1 MISGYGFESIYLDHA
16 KLPQYYPFL
25 PGYEHGFSVENIPSK
40 HSTLKHL
47 SKVYFCWGERVY
59 KNILSET
66 LKKPIKTGAP
76 FLIFRK
82 KEKIIKDIKK
92 KTLFFP
98 SHTTDKISQN
108 LSPMDIHRMIE
119 KVDNDFKPI
128 DICLHWID
136 YKNDKSAYE
145 KLGYNVLCA
154 GKIFSN
160 NFVKNFYNIIKNYEF
175 SMSNKIGTYIL
186 YSLDLAIPFSLI
198 GDEPIYFNHSGDK
211 NKPTNYRISDYSFG
225 KKVTKLFYGFNYF
238 INENQ
243 KNFFRSETGYDS
255 IISEKDLHKVLKDE
269 FCQSL
274 SNFRGFK
281 NITKFY
287 FKNSYLLLFK

>member
-1 MISGYGFESIYLDHA
+1 
-16 KLPQYYPFL
+16 
-25 PGYEHGFSVENIPSK
+25 
-40 HSTLKHL
+40 
-47 SKVYFCWGERVY
+47 
-59 KNILSET
+59 
-66 LKKPIKTGAP
+66 
-76 FLIFRK
+76 
-82 KEKIIKDIKK
+82 
-92 KTLFFP
+92 
-98 SHTTDKISQN
+98 
-108 LSPMDIHRMIE
+108 
-119 KVDNDFKPI
+119 
-128 DICLHWID
+128 
-136 YKNDKSAYE
+136 
-145 KLGYNVLCA
+145 
-154 GKIFSN
+154 
-160 NFVKNFYNIIKNYEF
+160 
-175 SMSNKIGTYIL
+175 MSNKIGTYIL

-211 NKPTNYRISDYSFG
+211 NKPINYRISDYSFG